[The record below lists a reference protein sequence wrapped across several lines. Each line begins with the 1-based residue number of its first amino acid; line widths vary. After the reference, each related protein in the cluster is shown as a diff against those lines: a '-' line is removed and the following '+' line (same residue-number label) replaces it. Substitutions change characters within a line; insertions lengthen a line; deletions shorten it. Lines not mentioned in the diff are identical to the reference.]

1 MQIQFQPT
9 PLCLMP
15 AFLAIGFL
23 SIGCKPEELT
33 QQEDAQAAA
42 EELAKASQP
51 PMEDQVAKVGV
62 GLKGNSLDD
71 IGENDARG
79 ILAYPAVAYFKTK
92 EKIVFEIQIP
102 QALNL
107 FEATNGRKPKSQ
119 EEYMRDIIDANK
131 IKLPILPDGMVY
143 EYKPDVHEL
152 WVVAA
157 KK

>member
-1 MQIQFQPT
+1 
-9 PLCLMP
+9 MP
-15 AFLAIGFL
+15 YKRHSIALTLAL
-23 SIGCKPEELT
+23 SALSFVSLGCRPEEEIL
-33 QQEDAQAAA
+33 QEEAQAIANAQALAA
-42 EELAKASQP
+42 KP

-62 GLKGNSLDD
+62 GLQGNSLDS
-71 IGENDARG
+71 IGENDARSIITG
-79 ILAYPAVAYFKTK
+79 PAVAYFNTK

-102 QALNL
+102 QALNF

-119 EEYMRDIIDANK
+119 EEYMRDIIEANK
-131 IKLPILPDGMVY
+131 IKLPVLPEGMVY

>member
-1 MQIQFQPT
+1 MHFKFHSLALI
-9 PLCLMP
+9 
-15 AFLAIGFL
+15 LAISFAL
-23 SIGCKPEELT
+23 GCRPEEEIL
-33 QQEDAQAAA
+33 QEEAQAAA
-42 EELAKASQP
+42 EAKALASKP

-62 GLKGNSLDD
+62 GVKGNSLDD

-79 ILAYPAVAYFKTK
+79 ILAYPAITFFKTK

-102 QALNL
+102 SALNL

-119 EEYMRDIIDANK
+119 EEYMREIIGANQ
-131 IKLPILPDGMVY
+131 IKLPELPEGMIY
-143 EYKPDVHEL
+143 EYKPDVNEL